1 MLPTKRHA
9 LAAKSHSNLAIAA
22 VRRRLESSR
31 AAIGS
36 FQSGAALGGV
46 AALVI
51 WAMVRSQSHQVPIFE
66 RD

>member
-51 WAMVRSQSHQVPIFE
+51 
-66 RD
+66 